1 MKQTQS
7 PTTKKEGADAVQQ
20 PNEAEKSRTDVSPPK
35 QQTIKHSPKTTAPT
49 AATHEEEIED
59 YVCLAISNQDTLNS
73 MFDAIKDFVQEVNIK
88 FTAEGMEIV
97 NQDST
102 GVVVVLVQ
110 LLLPNIVR
118 AGGLYEYKTAVSS
131 VEVCLNVKLISTTL
145 KSAVSQGDI
154 VEIRILA
161 SEPNFV
167 NIIER
172 NVNTRKCIKTKVRVI
187 KSDNEQTDDYVN
199 KLRYDSCITMES
211 VEFYDNIKK
220 LSITESSTMRLWCD
234 GNVLSFSSV
243 GQFSNIML
251 NVELQKSED
260 AMRLANAAA
269 AQKVKQERMKRA
281 QLSSQSDTAQP
292 SLSSSSFLPAAD
304 VVSNL
309 TDAAQQQQ
317 QQPQIKKE
325 PGDDNTQDRRIDE
338 SSTTTITAAT
348 TEQPR
353 QEQTECEQQLKPF
366 IEASVMTVDPMQ
378 STSLEKR
385 FSCIKRGSALYCR
398 KTDGSEQQ
406 KQQQQE
412 VTDEDYPLSFLM
424 RIAKS
429 KAVSKY
435 ISILGSSTFP
445 IVTLSFDT
453 EIGSLRFILASKEKN
468 KEMRAVCATPK
479 YVLDPLSVRVDEA
492 CKEKCNSIKR
502 KRTRRVW
509 SRKEAMTTNTSVTT
523 SSSCVAAPRRSG
535 GASKRAPAKKRTTT
549 ATNGG
554 RGKTA
559 SRNKKTK
566 EETKEERGQT
576 TNNVVKTEPMDV
588 TTDATTTVKTEP
600 NEGGVDQPAPM
611 NVPKQPRGRRGTSA
625 ASSSGVIRKRK
636 SASDSLVKRE
646 PADEDDQAKEAPKKR
661 RRYTKKRAVTA
672 DASDLADTLRTIP
685 DGASSSVVVVK
696 QEPMSEDEKTS
707 ESQHQKRHHRHHH
720 THRHR
725 KNKCDSAESS
735 EEEKDND
742 SAIVA
747 AALTFVPVSEETT
760 GGKRQRQSKQQQR
773 QAMIAVKKG
782 MPVTDFANSFVDDA
796 DCVAGNEAGTSSG
809 TSGTPKTKMKKRSPK
824 LPSNEENLRKLN
836 LLLSGAISPR
846 SSRGLEKNATT
857 FTSSS
862 SSSVVAIKDESDLSP
877 TALFD
882 AMSFSTTTTSNG
894 GETCSDESFEDDEDE
909 DEEKGQDDDSD
920 DDEEIESYLNDML
933 GDDGDQHQQQHQQ
946 PTATEPPQEKAT

>member
-7 PTTKKEGADAVQQ
+7 PTTKKEGTDATQQ
-20 PNEAEKSRTDVSPPK
+20 INEVGKSRADISSPK
-35 QQTIKHSPKTTAPT
+35 QQAVKHPSPKTTMST
-49 AATHEEEIED
+49 TTTHEEEIED

-110 LLLPNIVR
+110 LLLSNIVR

-281 QLSSQSDTAQP
+281 QSLSQSDAAPPPPPSSLSTADVPP
-292 SLSSSSFLPAAD
+292 SLS
-304 VVSNL
+304 
-309 TDAAQQQQ
+309 DAAQQ

-325 PGDDNTQDRRIDE
+325 PGDVSTQDTHTTDE
-338 SSTTTITAAT
+338 SSSTTTIVAT
-348 TEQPR
+348 TEQSR

-549 ATNGG
+549 AANGG
-554 RGKTA
+554 RKKTA
-559 SRNKKTK
+559 PMNKKTN
-566 EETKEERGQT
+566 EETKEEGGQT

-600 NEGGVDQPAPM
+600 NERGVDHPVLM

-625 ASSSGVIRKRK
+625 ASSSSGVIRKRK

-661 RRYTKKRAVTA
+661 RRYTKKRTVTA
-672 DASDLADTLRTIP
+672 DASDLADTLRTIA
-685 DGASSSVVVVK
+685 DGASSSSAVVVK
-696 QEPMSEDEKTS
+696 QEPMSEDEKTD
-707 ESQHQKRHHRHHH
+707 ESQHQKHHHRHHH

-735 EEEKDND
+735 EAEKDTD

-747 AALTFVPVSEETT
+747 AALTFVPVSEETA
-760 GGKRQRQSKQQQR
+760 GEKRQRRSKQQQR
-773 QAMIAVKKG
+773 QARIAVKEG
-782 MPVTDFANSFVDDA
+782 RPVTDVANSFVDDT
-796 DCVAGNEAGTSSG
+796 DCAEGNEAGTSTG
-809 TSGTPKTKMKKRSPK
+809 TKRKKRSPK

-882 AMSFSTTTTSNG
+882 AMSFPTTITSNG
-894 GETCSDESFEDDEDE
+894 GETCSDESFEDDED
-909 DEEKGQDDDSD
+909 DEKDQDDDSD

-933 GDDGDQHQQQHQQ
+933 EDDGNQHQQQHQQQ